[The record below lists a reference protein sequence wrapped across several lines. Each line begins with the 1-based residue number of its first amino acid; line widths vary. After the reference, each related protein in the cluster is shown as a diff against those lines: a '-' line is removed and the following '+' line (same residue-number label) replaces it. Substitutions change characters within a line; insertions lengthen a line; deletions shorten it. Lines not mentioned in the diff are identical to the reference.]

1 MILLGAILLAIF
13 VLPDEWDIPV
23 VILAAVVEIAETG
36 FWLWYSRRRR
46 VQMGP
51 ETLVGATGQVVTPCA
66 PLGQVRVQGEL
77 WRAHCA
83 DGAAAGEE
91 VRIVALDGLTLKVER
106 AA

>member
-1 MILLGAILLAIF
+1 MLLLGAVLLAIL
-13 VLPDEWDIPV
+13 VLPDPWDVPV
-23 VILAAVVEIAETG
+23 VIFAAVLEIAETL

-51 ETLVGATGQVVTPCA
+51 ETLVGATGQVVTPCS
-66 PLGQVRVQGEL
+66 PVGQVRVQGEL

-83 DGAAAGEE
+83 EGAAAGEQ
-91 VRIVALDGLTLKVER
+91 VRVIALEGLTLLVER

>member
-1 MILLGAILLAIF
+1 M
-13 VLPDEWDIPV
+13 VLV
-23 VILAAVVEIAETG
+23 AAVIEVAETL

-51 ETLVGATGQVVTPCA
+51 ETLVGATGRVVLPCT

-83 DGAAAGEE
+83 EGVGVGEE
-91 VRIVALDGLTLKVER
+91 VRVVGLDGLTLTVER

>member
-1 MILLGAILLAIF
+1 MILVGGILLAVF
-13 VLPDEWDIPV
+13 VLPEEWRLPV
-23 VILAAVVEIAETG
+23 ILLAAVVEVAETL

-51 ETLVGATGQVVTPCA
+51 ETLVGMTGRVVTACA

-83 DGAAAGEE
+83 EGAAAGEE
-91 VRIVALDGLTLKVER
+91 VRVVALEGLTLLVER

>member
-1 MILLGAILLAIF
+1 MLLLGAVLLAIF
-13 VLPDEWDIPV
+13 VLPDEWDLP
-23 VILAAVVEIAETG
+23 VILLAGVVEIAETG
-36 FWLWYSRRRR
+36 FWLWYSRRRH

-51 ETLVGATGQVVTPCA
+51 ETLIGATGLVVTPCA

-83 DGAAAGEE
+83 GGAGAGEE
-91 VRIVALDGLTLKVER
+91 VRVVALDGLTLQVER

>member
-1 MILLGAILLAIF
+1 MILVGAILLAVF
-13 VLPDEWDIPV
+13 VLPQPWRLPV
-23 VILAAVVEIAETG
+23 ILLAAVVEVAETG

-51 ETLVGATGQVVTPCA
+51 ETLVGSTGQVVTPCT
-66 PLGQVRVQGEL
+66 PQGQVRVQGEL

-83 DGAAAGEE
+83 EGAAAGEE
-91 VRIVALDGLTLKVER
+91 VRVVALDGLTLLVER

>member
-1 MILLGAILLAIF
+1 MLLLGAILLAIF
-13 VLPDEWDIPV
+13 VLPDEWDAPV

-51 ETLVGATGQVVTPCA
+51 ETLVGATAQVVTPCA

-83 DGAAAGEE
+83 EGAAAGEE
-91 VRIVALDGLTLKVER
+91 VRVVGLDGLTLHVER

>member
-1 MILLGAILLAIF
+1 MLLLGAVLLAIF
-13 VLPDEWDIPV
+13 VLPDAWDLP
-23 VILAAVVEIAETG
+23 VILLAGVVEIAETG

-51 ETLVGATGQVVTPCA
+51 ETLVGGSGRVVTRCA
-66 PLGQVRVQGEL
+66 PLGQVRIQGEL

-83 DGAAAGEE
+83 GGADVGEE
-91 VRIVALDGLTLKVER
+91 VRVVALDGLTLEVER